1 VRRVHQAASLL
12 IAGIG
17 VFLVFQGMRLRLEG
31 QVGPG
36 PGFFPFWIGV
46 TLTVVSLLWLVQS
59 SLRQATVAAAS
70 LLPPRRDLLMLV
82 SVVLAL
88 IVFMLVLR
96 TIGFNLAMLGLLLFL
111 FFVVDRQHAVAK
123 VVIAFVGSFGVHYV
137 FEQLLRV
144 PLPFASLP
152 LLRQLGL

>member
-1 VRRVHQAASLL
+1 MKRVHQAAGLL
-12 IAGIG
+12 VAGIG
-17 VFLVFQGMRLRLEG
+17 IFLVFQGVKLRLEG

-46 TLTVVSLLWLVQS
+46 ARSFVSVLWFAQS
-59 SLRQATVAAAS
+59 SLRPATVGAAS

-82 SVVLAL
+82 AVVAAL

-96 TIGFNLAMLGLLLFL
+96 PIGFNLAMLGLLLFL
-111 FFVVDRQHAVAK
+111 FFVIDREHAVAK
-123 VVIAFVGSFGVHYV
+123 LAVAVAGSFGVHYV

-144 PLPFASLP
+144 PLPFAELAF
-152 LLRQLGL
+152 LRQLGL